1 MVFLRQ
7 STNVATFNFDV
18 RHKRPMI
25 FDLHKTMRIH
35 SPHPTH
41 TCVQLFL
48 TYTISVK
55 RNNWKQIVATFAQR
69 LNVCSEVLLI

>member
-7 STNVATFNFDV
+7 SANVATFNFDV
-18 RHKRPMI
+18 RHK
-25 FDLHKTMRIH
+25 L
-35 SPHPTH
+35 
-41 TCVQLFL
+41 QLFL

-69 LNVCSEVLLI
+69 LTFAVRFF